1 MLLHNSVSLNFGGY
15 QVYNPKIRRCIG
27 LLLVLCMSADPVWAG
42 PFQQP
47 SWKQNMKLG
56 IELGFGAPYGW
67 ALTREDVKKLGRE
80 DVKKLGLD
88 KIEVSPNW
96 RLGAVFGYG
105 FPFLDDT
112 LAIGPETGL
121 FIGTKEK
128 SSLFF
133 VVGLK

>member
-1 MLLHNSVSLNFGGY
+1 
-15 QVYNPKIRRCIG
+15 
-27 LLLVLCMSADPVWAG
+27 MSADPVWAG

-67 ALTREDVKKLGRE
+67 ALTREDVKKLG
-80 DVKKLGLD
+80 LD

-105 FPFLDDT
+105 FQFLDDA